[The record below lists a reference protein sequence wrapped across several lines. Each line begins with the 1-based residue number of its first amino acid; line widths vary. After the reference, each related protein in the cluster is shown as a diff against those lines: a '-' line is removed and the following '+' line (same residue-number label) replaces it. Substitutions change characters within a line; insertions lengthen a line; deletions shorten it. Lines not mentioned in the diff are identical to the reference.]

1 MKERL
6 EQLELENKQAQESMS
21 FKDNELEVRF
31 CNGIVSNT
39 LFRLLIGGWF
49 FFLLLFKWSNKVTY
63 TLYNGFWT
71 IELQQFML
79 GELFNET
86 IMSKKIQL
94 L

>member
-39 LFRLLIGGWF
+39 LFRLLIGG
-49 FFLLLFKWSNKVTY
+49 
-63 TLYNGFWT
+63 
-71 IELQQFML
+71 
-79 GELFNET
+79 
-86 IMSKKIQL
+86 
-94 L
+94 